1 MGITSVRCYTH
12 VVTVSFVHTGVSE
25 VLQRLVPII
34 QEVLV
39 REGAVEKSLD
49 AAQGLRTQQVGVLF
63 WT

>member
-1 MGITSVRCYTH
+1 M
-12 VVTVSFVHTGVSE
+12 SFVHTGVSE

>member
-1 MGITSVRCYTH
+1 MSHTH
-12 VVTVSFVHTGVSE
+12 VVAVSFVHTGVSE

-39 REGAVEKSLD
+39 REEAVEKSLD

-63 WT
+63 WTLF